1 MGTQGTH
8 TGQYND
14 EDRNGKSRHGS
25 GALRSPD
32 LSGEWSHASCS
43 RAKLDTG
50 PDAPFLPEKD
60 DSSGQTDIDLF
71 RYYSTS
77 YLSAMIEN

>member
-1 MGTQGTH
+1 MAKAGMGTGARE
-8 TGQYND
+8 GC
-14 EDRNGKSRHGS
+14 RLGS
-25 GALRSPD
+25 PAQPRS
-32 LSGEWSHASCS
+32 EWRVVSCFLF